1 MRRLGGQGGKPPK
14 RGATPIRARRRPG
27 TQARRP
33 RAPLRVRLGGRLPT
47 AGRLLALLGLSLS
60 LVAIVLLANGPW
72 LRVGQIATNGA
83 SWTQQRRLDAVL
95 EPLRGTSLLG
105 IDAAQLATRLEA
117 IPAVATAHVAT
128 YLPDRVEVTLT
139 EESPAFVWRTSA
151 VQLVGAG
158 DGTVIGEVALGR
170 ELPPQLA
177 ALPFVDDRRAAS
189 RNIILGDRI
198 PADERET
205 ALRLVAIQPATLGS
219 EATRLTV
226 RIEEGYGFIVVA
238 NTGWSA
244 AFGFY
249 GLDPAEPASDTA
261 ARIDAQAAS
270 VRTLFAEE
278 PERSVSWVDARNPG
292 RVYWRAKG

>member
-1 MRRLGGQGGKPPK
+1 M
-14 RGATPIRARRRPG
+14 
-27 TQARRP
+27 
-33 RAPLRVRLGGRLPT
+33 
-47 AGRLLALLGLSLS
+47 
-60 LVAIVLLANGPW
+60 
-72 LRVGQIATNGA
+72 
-83 SWTQQRRLDAVL
+83 L

-170 ELPPQLA
+170 QPCRRSSRR
-177 ALPFVDDRRAAS
+177 LPFIDDRRAAS

-205 ALRLVAIQPATLGS
+205 ALRLAGHPAGDARLG
-219 EATRLTV
+219 
-226 RIEEGYGFIVVA
+226 G
-238 NTGWSA
+238 
-244 AFGFY
+244 
-249 GLDPAEPASDTA
+249 EPAHGPHRRRATASSSSPTPAGAPPSASTGSTRPSRRATPA